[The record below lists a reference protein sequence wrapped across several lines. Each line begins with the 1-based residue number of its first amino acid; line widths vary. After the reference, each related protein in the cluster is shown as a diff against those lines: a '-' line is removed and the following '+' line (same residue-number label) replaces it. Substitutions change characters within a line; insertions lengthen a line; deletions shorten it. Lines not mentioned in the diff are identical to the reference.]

1 MIYTKVYN
9 FWCLGTIMCSAIA
22 VNCTGVAATTT
33 YPFALCIGFN
43 STEQRT
49 FGSIV
54 PSKSSARTQICLLM
68 WLLFDR
74 TNILYHDLATL
85 AGNFDPVGKF
95 PAHIQG
101 GINKPITNRSYFEH
115 NGLVVCAGL
124 AILLTAS
131 K

>member
-1 MIYTKVYN
+1 
-9 FWCLGTIMCSAIA
+9 MCSI
-22 VNCTGVAATTT
+22 
-33 YPFALCIGFN
+33 FN
-43 STEQRT
+43 ST
-49 FGSIV
+49 
-54 PSKSSARTQICLLM
+54 
-68 WLLFDR
+68 
-74 TNILYHDLATL
+74 NILDYNLATL